1 MMKVSN
7 FSLIDKNNY
16 NKSFKKDITFYI
28 KEYIVLM
35 KEFINYF
42 DKYIE
47 YKNIKKY
54 HVIYKGIQ
62 SITHI
67 FMVLLLY
74 SKNLSL
80 TLYHCKKSFL
90 YYVEFINQIG
100 DEGNSYL
107 QLNSKDAILFIY
119 KKSIFEINNEIRE
132 KMEISSK
139 NEEMLDEIKKFTRIF
154 EKIYFYTIFNVIKN
168 KNEKKK
174 NINNNLI
181 KILDNINKKRI
192 SDENLFD
199 KIIYLIDFMSFNNI
213 ENSKYFDI
221 IKFLIKK
228 KKFNNLNKN
237 DLEKIMKKKET
248 IIYLNNDDYKRF
260 INYITK

>member
-1 MMKVSN
+1 
-7 FSLIDKNNY
+7 
-16 NKSFKKDITFYI
+16 
-28 KEYIVLM
+28 
-35 KEFINYF
+35 
-42 DKYIE
+42 
-47 YKNIKKY
+47 
-54 HVIYKGIQ
+54 
-62 SITHI
+62 
-67 FMVLLLY
+67 
-74 SKNLSL
+74 
-80 TLYHCKKSFL
+80 
-90 YYVEFINQIG
+90 
-100 DEGNSYL
+100 
-107 QLNSKDAILFIY
+107 
-119 KKSIFEINNEIRE
+119 
-132 KMEISSK
+132 MEISSK

-174 NINNNLI
+174 NINNSLI

-213 ENSKYFDI
+213 ENLKYFDI

-237 DLEKIMKKKET
+237 DLEKIMKKKEA